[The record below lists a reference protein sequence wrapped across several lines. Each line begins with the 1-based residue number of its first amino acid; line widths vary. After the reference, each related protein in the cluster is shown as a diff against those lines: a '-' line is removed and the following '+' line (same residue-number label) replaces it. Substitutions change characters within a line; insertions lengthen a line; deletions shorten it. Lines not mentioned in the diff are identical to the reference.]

1 MVTQANPL
9 PNVKMANDTVQNEE
23 VTPLPSSTKE
33 LDAATEL
40 TRVQKQLEKLVF
52 LFNVALNNMERG
64 LSVFD
69 SDQRLTLCN
78 KRYAEIFDLP
88 EELTRPGTPFT
99 SIARHAMGQ
108 ASGDASEGTVGQG
121 DWIASHVNKL
131 ARGEADSYA
140 QPLKN
145 GWVVHVTSQPLSG
158 GGWVDIQDN
167 AVERRKGEQRIK
179 WLGHADPLTAVASP
193 LYFDEELENAIRQ
206 LKLGVAFALH
216 WIDLDRF
223 SAINDKFGRPIG
235 DAVLRSVAER
245 LVNVVRQND
254 LVARLGGD
262 EFAIIQAGANTQ
274 AEAER
279 LTVRLRRAISDPYH
293 VLGHEISITA
303 SIGVVL
309 APENGTHSLELIK
322 NVYLALYAAK
332 AGGRDTHTVFDK
344 ARHDGPDKSQDIA
357 PS

>member
-1 MVTQANPL
+1 MVTPASHIPGA
-9 PNVKMANDTVQNEE
+9 KMANDTVQNEE
-23 VTPLPSSTKE
+23 VIPPPSSTEE
-33 LDAATEL
+33 LDTATEL
-40 TRVQKQLEKLVF
+40 TRAQNQLEKLNF

-69 SDQRLTLCN
+69 SDQRLILCN

-99 SIARHAMGQ
+99 RIARHAMGQ
-108 ASGDASEGTVGQG
+108 ASGDASEVAAEQG
-121 DWIASHVNKL
+121 AWIESHLNKL
-131 ARGEADSYA
+131 ARGETDTYE
-140 QPLKN
+140 QLLKS
-145 GWVVHVTSQPLSG
+145 GWVAHVTSQPLSG

-167 AVERRKGEQRIK
+167 AVERRKGEQKIK
-179 WLGHADPLTAVASP
+179 WLAHADPLTAVAGS
-193 LYFDEELENAIRQ
+193 LYFGDELESALRQ
-206 LKLGVAFALH
+206 LKLGIAFALH

-223 SAINDKFGRPIG
+223 WEINDKFGRPIG

-262 EFAIIQAGANTQ
+262 EFAIIQAGVKTQ
-274 AEAER
+274 AEAEW
-279 LTVRLRRAISDPYH
+279 LTVRLRRAISEPYH

-309 APENGTHSLELIK
+309 APEHGNRSLDLIK

-332 AGGRDTHTVFDK
+332 AAGRDTHAVFDK
-344 ARHDGPDKSQDIA
+344 ARHYGPGEKQDTA

>member
-1 MVTQANPL
+1 MVTQATPL
-9 PNVKMANDTVQNEE
+9 PDAKMANDTVHNEE
-23 VTPLPSSTKE
+23 VTPLPSPTE
-33 LDAATEL
+33 ERDAATEL
-40 TRVQKQLEKLVF
+40 TRAQNQLEKLNF

-99 SIARHAMGQ
+99 SIALHAMEQ
-108 ASGDASEGTVGQG
+108 AGRHGSDGTAPQG
-121 DWIASHVNKL
+121 DWIESHLNKL
-131 ARGEADSYA
+131 ARGETDTYE
-140 QPLKN
+140 QLLKS
-145 GWVVHVTSQPLSG
+145 GWVAHVTSQPLSG

-167 AVERRKGEQRIK
+167 AVDRRKSEQGVK

-193 LYFDEELENAIRQ
+193 LYFGDELENAIRQ
-206 LKLGVAFALH
+206 LKLGIAFALH
-216 WIDLDRF
+216 WIDIDQF
-223 SAINDKFGRPIG
+223 WEINNKFGRPIG

-262 EFAIIQAGANTQ
+262 EFAIIQAGVKTQ

-279 LTVRLRRAISDPYH
+279 LTVRLRRAISEPYH

-309 APENGTHSLELIK
+309 APEHGQRSLDLIM
-322 NVYLALYAAK
+322 NVYLALHAAK
-332 AGGRDTHTVFDK
+332 AGGRDTHAFFDK
-344 ARHDGPDKSQDIA
+344 AKNYGPGEKQDTA